1 MWPGAGFLYSV
12 AVLLIAACY
21 WIAYHTSEGILQKEL
36 VGTQRGDAPFSQRGD
51 VLVALRDAPPVR
63 RALLSGCHSIDV
75 LPAPASTLLA
85 SGLLAYVQSGT
96 KIHVGPGDYDDDFTY
111 LTIAEGRLK
120 GREVLACKA
129 QVYLPNRIVW
139 P

>member
-1 MWPGAGFLYSV
+1 MSQSLDFSQVQKCVECRTVIVAHRDSMWPGAGFLYSV

-85 SGLLAYVQSGT
+85 SGLLAYVQ
-96 KIHVGPGDYDDDFTY
+96 I
-111 LTIAEGRLK
+111 GRASC
-120 GREVLACKA
+120 RE
-129 QVYLPNRIVW
+129 R
-139 P
+139 